1 MISLIISDPDQRL
14 SSRPSA
20 LRSLPNP
27 PSPLYIYNIFRS
39 EDTGT
44 KPSDVENK
52 VTVSAFA
59 RRRLAVVM
67 VRLKMAETVADV
79 SRGCDFDVGHGIQVG
94 SWDHN
99 QGSVGKSVGTGRIT
113 LP

>member
-1 MISLIISDPDQRL
+1 
-14 SSRPSA
+14 
-20 LRSLPNP
+20 
-27 PSPLYIYNIFRS
+27 
-39 EDTGT
+39 
-44 KPSDVENK
+44 
-52 VTVSAFA
+52 
-59 RRRLAVVM
+59 M